1 VRARE
6 ARERAMMALINLI
19 VFANMSQG
27 VEEVGKAALLRG
39 GGKGLSFILETS
51 PVQSH
56 SKEYQTMHIMH
67 AGAKLSNFSTRFSS
81 VARLVWW

>member
-27 VEEVGKAALLRG
+27 VEEVGKTALLRG
-39 GGKGLSFILETS
+39 GGKGAQLYTQDIACTVAFQGISDDA
-51 PVQSH
+51 H
-56 SKEYQTMHIMH
+56 H
-67 AGAKLSNFSTRFSS
+67 ACRSEAIRFFDEI
-81 VARLVWW
+81 